1 MSVVPTAVPTAVKI
15 VVAGGFG
22 VGKTTFVG
30 AVSEIVPLTTEG
42 DMTTLSIGVDDTSG
56 VDSKTTT
63 TVALDFGRL
72 TIADDLILYL
82 FGTPGQDRFWYLWD
96 DLSTGA
102 VGAVVMIDTRRV
114 EDCFSALYFFEQRR
128 LPYIIGV
135 NDFDGGFVHDDTD
148 IREALAI
155 RDDVPVV
162 HLDARETAWCKKAL
176 SALVRHAIARD
187 SAVGSAV

>member
-1 MSVVPTAVPTAVKI
+1 VKI

-42 DMTTLSIGVDDTSG
+42 DMTTLSIGVDDTTG

-114 EDCFSALYFFEQRR
+114 EDCFSALDFFEQRR
-128 LPYIIGV
+128 LPFIIAV
-135 NDFDGGFVHDDTD
+135 NDFDGGFVHEDTD
-148 IREALAI
+148 IRDALAL

-162 HLDARETAWCKKAL
+162 HLDARDNAWCKRTL
-176 SALVRHAIARD
+176 STLVRHAIARD
-187 SAVGSAV
+187 SAVGSPV

>member
-1 MSVVPTAVPTAVKI
+1 MNQTAVVPTAVKI

-42 DMTTLSIGVDDTSG
+42 DMTTLSIGVDDTTG
-56 VDSKTTT
+56 IDSKTTT

-114 EDCFSALYFFEQRR
+114 EDCFSALDFFEQRR
-128 LPYIIGV
+128 LPFIIAV
-135 NDFDGGFVHDDTD
+135 NDFDGGYVHDDTD
-148 IREALAI
+148 IKEALAI
-155 RDDVPVV
+155 RDDVPIV
-162 HLDARETAWCKKAL
+162 HLDARDNAWCKKTL
-176 SALVRHAIARD
+176 STLVRHAIARD
-187 SAVGSAV
+187 SAVGSPV